1 MSEKDFLSLLKE
13 HQNIIY
19 KLVHLYANTEED
31 KKDLYQEI
39 VLQAW
44 KTYSAFRGDA
54 KFSTWLYRLCLN
66 TIFTIQRKTNRIE
79 YTDTAKFE
87 ETYFTASGNDE
98 VDRLY
103 KAIRTFPE
111 TERAIISLHLDGY
124 DNKEV
129 GGLIGITA
137 NLVGVKLHR
146 IKQQLATLLK
156 NI

>member
-1 MSEKDFLSLLKE
+1 VSEKEFLSQLKE

-39 VLQAW
+39 LFQAW
-44 KTYSAFRGDA
+44 KTYASFRGEA

-66 TIFTIQRKTNRIE
+66 TIFTIQRKSNRIE

-87 ETYFTASGNDE
+87 EKYFTASSNDE
-98 VDRLY
+98 VERLY
-103 KAIRTFPE
+103 KAIRILPE

-124 DNKEV
+124 DNKEIS
-129 GGLIGITA
+129 GLLGITA
-137 NLVGVKLHR
+137 NLAGVKLHR

>member
-1 MSEKDFLSLLKE
+1 MSEKEFLSQLKE

-19 KLVHLYANTEED
+19 KLVHLYANSEED

-44 KTYSAFRGDA
+44 KTYGAFRGDA
-54 KFSTWLYRLCLN
+54 KFSTWLYRLSLN

-87 ETYFTASGNDE
+87 ETHFTTSGNDE
-98 VDRLY
+98 ADRLY
-103 KAIRTFPE
+103 KAIRTLPE

-129 GGLIGITA
+129 GDLLGITP

>member
-1 MSEKDFLSLLKE
+1 MSEKEFLTQLKE

-19 KLVHLYANTEED
+19 KLVHLYANSEED

-39 VLQAW
+39 LLQAW
-44 KTYSAFRGDA
+44 KAYPYFRREA

-66 TIFTIQRKTNRIE
+66 TIFTLQRKTNKIE
-79 YTDTAKFE
+79 YGDTAQYEAQYFSSSTTD
-87 ETYFTASGNDE
+87 ETE
-98 VDRLY
+98 RLY
-103 KAIRTFPE
+103 KAIRSLPE

-129 GGLIGITA
+129 SSFLGITA

-146 IKQQLATLLK
+146 AKQQLATLLK

>member
-1 MSEKDFLSLLKE
+1 MSEKEFLSQLKE

-19 KLVHLYANTEED
+19 KLVHLYANNEED

-39 VLQAW
+39 LSQAW

-54 KFSTWLYRLCLN
+54 KFSTWLYRLSLN
-66 TIFTIQRKTNRIE
+66 TIFTIQKKTNRIE
-79 YTDTAKFE
+79 YTDTAKYE
-87 ETYFTASGNDE
+87 EAYSTNYTNDE
-98 VDRLY
+98 TERLY
-103 KAIRTFPE
+103 KAIKTLSE

-124 DNKEV
+124 DNKEISNF
-129 GGLIGITA
+129 LGITS

-146 IKQQLATLLK
+146 VKQQLATLLK